1 MSETIGHYEIVEE
14 IGRGGMGVV
23 YKAREASLNRMVA
36 VKVLGQHLAQDR
48 EYITRFQREAQAAAA
63 LNHPNIIQIYTIG
76 EDSGRHYFAMEY
88 VDGHSVQEMIR
99 QQGRIP
105 APKAGEIVLEAA
117 KGLAAAH
124 DSGLIHRDI
133 KPANLMVDK
142 NGIVKIADFGLAL
155 RPADQTRITSSGLL
169 MGTPGYLAPEQCLDR
184 AVDPRTDIYALG
196 VSLFEMLTGKAPF
209 TADSPAAL
217 IRKIVDGDTPDPAA
231 LAPDLDPELRRI
243 VLKMMAR
250 DPDQRYQTCYQVA
263 GELASFVRSS
273 GDESAALPPV
283 PPPPVGEEAHVAG
296 ATTPVP
302 TRSGHGRTLAILAV
316 ALLVCL
322 AVVAGGS
329 MVAIKM
335 GLLGDGGSGLLQ
347 SIPLLGKSTAT
358 ADQRPSSELSPAA
371 DAGLTE
377 DDLDKGPQTPRLAS
391 EETFDSGPLQGES
404 AGDSRSTGVRSSEA
418 PGTANA
424 SDVQRSAV
432 HRAPAA
438 AGELAQGE
446 RRGEGDMSQTGVGA
460 NAAHR
465 AIAERQPTPV
475 GVSVVT
481 LGEPLLGGAV
491 ERELEKELSQAG
503 VQLVDEHV
511 FPDIERARAASDRDG
526 TPSKELLELLAR
538 RCSAVVLT
546 RIDPVSERE
555 LHYMG
560 RNDTAWTADVL
571 ISVLETATGKP
582 LSAGWRTRLEYTT
595 AGVGAQTER
604 AMAGCGQRLAPKLRG
619 R

>member
-23 YKAREASLNRMVA
+23 YKAHEASLNRMVA
-36 VKVLGQHLAQDR
+36 IKVLGQHLAQDR

-88 VDGHSVQEMIR
+88 VDGQSVQEMIR
-99 QQGRIP
+99 KQGRIP
-105 APKAGEIVLEAA
+105 VSKAAEIVLEAA

-124 DSGLIHRDI
+124 DAGLIHRDI
-133 KPANLMVDK
+133 KPGNLMVDK

-184 AVDPRTDIYALG
+184 TVDPRTDIYALG

-217 IRKIVDGDTPDPAA
+217 IRKIVDGDTPDPTA

-263 GELASFVRSS
+263 GELASFIRGS

-283 PPPPVGEEAHVAG
+283 PPPVPDEEAHTAG

-302 TRSGHGRTLAILAV
+302 RRPGHGRTLAILAV
-316 ALLVCL
+316 VLLVCL

-329 MVAIKM
+329 VVALKM
-335 GLLGDGGSGLLQ
+335 GLLGDVGSGLLQ
-347 SIPLLGKSTAT
+347 NIPFLGKGAAA
-358 ADQRPSSELSPAA
+358 ADQQPSSESSPAVN
-371 DAGLTE
+371 AGVTE
-377 DDLDKGPQTPRLAS
+377 DDLDLGPETPKLAS
-391 EETFDSGPLQGES
+391 KEPLDAGAFGGNSNPARGSAGAGSSGES
-404 AGDSRSTGVRSSEA
+404 EVAGSSEA
-418 PGTANA
+418 GH
-424 SDVQRSAV
+424 SAV
-432 HRAPAA
+432 SRAPAVAEESAKGDSLGEEGALDTGGGADA
-438 AGELAQGE
+438 ADHGLAG
-446 RRGEGDMSQTGVGA
+446 RR
-460 NAAHR
+460 
-465 AIAERQPTPV
+465 PTPV

-503 VQLVDEHV
+503 VRLIDEHV
-511 FPDIERARAASDRDG
+511 FPDIERARAASRRDG
-526 TPSKELLELLAR
+526 VPSKELLELLAKH
-538 RCSAVVLT
+538 CSAVVLA

-560 RNDTAWTADVL
+560 RDDTAWTADIL
-571 ISVLETATGKP
+571 ISVLETSTGEP

-595 AGVGAQTER
+595 AGVSAQTER
-604 AMAGCGQRLAPKLRG
+604 AMAGCGQRLAPELWG